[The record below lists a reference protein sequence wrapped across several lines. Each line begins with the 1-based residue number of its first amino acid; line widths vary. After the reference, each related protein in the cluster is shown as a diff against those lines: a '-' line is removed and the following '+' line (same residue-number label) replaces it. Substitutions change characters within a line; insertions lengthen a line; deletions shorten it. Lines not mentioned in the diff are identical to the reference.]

1 MARKSLGHCR
11 PRGPTFGERHCL
23 AIMVVVVADEPESID
38 DLVARIIREKLQQG
52 RLDELFEVTQM
63 TLLNPNA
70 LRGPKPEPVEQFIRP
85 AGIPSAEVVSEPV
98 IKADATVIPAEV
110 VDAIRT
116 ASPELA
122 DEIQT
127 RNPQD
132 ATQVINLFIALIN
145 LLAALLALYMAQHP
159 AAPVTPQQ
167 VIQIFDQSRHVVNQ
181 TIVVNPPPPHGAG

>member
-1 MARKSLGHCR
+1 MA
-11 PRGPTFGERHCL
+11 E
-23 AIMVVVVADEPESID
+23 EPESID
-38 DLVARIIREKLQQG
+38 DLVARIIREQLEQG
-52 RLDELFEVTQM
+52 GLDRLLEVTKPYVA
-63 TLLNPNA
+63 TELNVNA
-70 LRGPKPEPVEQFIRP
+70 LVRGPKP
-85 AGIPSAEVVSEPV
+85 AEVDAAPGGRGTLSGEAKVVVIPV
-98 IKADATVIPAEV
+98 IKADGTVIPAEV
-110 VDAIRT
+110 VDAIRS

-132 ATQVINLFIALIN
+132 ATQVINLFVALIN
-145 LLAALLALYMAQHP
+145 LLAALLALYVAQHP